1 MPAFKSDFLRVM
13 SERGFIHQ
21 ISDET
26 GLDQLFATETVTA
39 YVGYDATATSLHIGN
54 LISATMLYWMQETG
68 HRPIALMGGGTSMI
82 GDPSFR
88 DDQRSLLTPGAIATN
103 IEGIKRIFGR
113 ILRFGDTGN
122 DAIMVNNADWLMK
135 LNYVEFLRDVGR
147 HFSVNRML
155 TFDSVRLRLERE
167 QSLSFLEFNYMILQG
182 YDFVEL
188 SRRHDCRL
196 QMGGS
201 DQWGNII
208 NGVDLGHRMG
218 TPQLY
223 ALTTPLLTTSSGAKM
238 GKSAKG
244 AVWLNG
250 DLFSPYDFWQ
260 YWRNTEDADVERF
273 LKIFTRLPLSEIAR
287 LAALGGSE
295 INEAKKVLATETT
308 AIVHGREAALAAE
321 ETARKTF
328 EEGVT
333 AETLPTVEVDDAAL
347 EAGIGILSLL
357 VSAGLA
363 GSNGEA
369 RRHIQGGAVRLND
382 QPVADD
388 RRMVTPLDLSPEN
401 VAKLSVGKKKH
412 VLVRPV

>member
-1 MPAFKSDFLRVM
+1 M
-13 SERGFIHQ
+13 
-21 ISDET
+21 IS
-26 GLDQLFATETVTA
+26 
-39 YVGYDATATSLHIGN
+39 SN
-54 LISATMLYWMQETG
+54 S
-68 HRPIALMGGGTSMI
+68 
-82 GDPSFR
+82 
-88 DDQRSLLTPGAIATN
+88 PGARTAAC
-103 IEGIKRIFGR
+103 RWAGR
-113 ILRFGDTGN
+113 TSG
-122 DAIMVNNADWLMK
+122 A
-135 LNYVEFLRDVGR
+135 
-147 HFSVNRML
+147 
-155 TFDSVRLRLERE
+155 
-167 QSLSFLEFNYMILQG
+167 
-182 YDFVEL
+182 
-188 SRRHDCRL
+188 
-196 QMGGS
+196 
-201 DQWGNII
+201 II

-218 TPQLY
+218 TSQLY

-273 LKIFTRLPLSEIAR
+273 LKIFTRLPLSEIAK

-308 AIVHGREAALAAE
+308 AIVHGREAAQQAE

-333 AETLPTVEVDDAAL
+333 AESLPTVEVDGAAL

-357 VSAGLA
+357 VTAGLA

-388 RRMVTPLDLSPEN
+388 RRIVTPRDLSPEN

-412 VLVRPV
+412 VLVRPA

>member
-13 SERGFIHQ
+13 QERGFIHQ

-26 GLDQLFATETVTA
+26 GLDDLFAKETVTA
-39 YVGYDATATSLHIGN
+39 YIGYDATATSLHIGN
-54 LISATMLYWMQETG
+54 LISATMLYWMQQTG
-68 HRPIALMGGGTSMI
+68 HRPITLMGGGTTMI

-88 DDQRSLLTPGAIATN
+88 DDQRKLLTMDTINSN
-103 IEGIKRIFGR
+103 IEGIKTIFSR
-113 ILRFGDTGN
+113 ILTYGDGN
-122 DAIMVNNADWLMK
+122 TDAIMVNNADWLMK

-155 TFDSVRLRLERE
+155 TFDSVKLRLDRE

-188 SRRHDCRL
+188 SRRYDCRL

-218 TPQLY
+218 TPQLF

-250 DLFSPYDFWQ
+250 DAFSPYDFWQ
-260 YWRNTEDADVERF
+260 YWRNTEDADVGRF
-273 LKIFTRLPLSEIAR
+273 LKIFTRLPLDEIAR
-287 LAALGGSE
+287 LEALGGSE
-295 INEAKKVLATETT
+295 INEAKKVLATEAT
-308 AIVHGREAALAAE
+308 AIVHGREAAEQAA

-328 EEGVT
+328 EEG
-333 AETLPTVEVDDAAL
+333 ALADTLPTVEVSSADL
-347 EAGIGILSLL
+347 GAGIGLLSLL
-357 VSAGLA
+357 VTAGLA
-363 GSNGEA
+363 ASNGEA
-369 RRHIQGGAVRLND
+369 RRHVQGGAVRLND
-382 QPVADD
+382 QPVSDE
-388 RRMVTPLDLSPEN
+388 RLVVTSAALANDVL
-401 VAKLSVGKKKH
+401 KLSVGKKKH
-412 VLVRPV
+412 VLVRPA